1 MCRLVICV
9 NCVSVFADL
18 VAEEDT
24 GGLSSFVGNAVILV
38 ICVITVSM
46 CRLVICVNCVS
57 VFADLVAEED
67 TGGLSSFVGNAVIL
81 VICVITVSM
90 CRLVI
95 CVNCVSVFADL
106 VAEEETGGLS
116 SFVGNAVMLGDPC
129 AWHVDANPASFPP
142 SSPWVESFG
151 FYYNRCG
158 WVLLQQ
164 VWMGSTTTG
173 VDGCG

>member
-1 MCRLVICV
+1 
-9 NCVSVFADL
+9 
-18 VAEEDT
+18 
-24 GGLSSFVGNAVILV
+24 
-38 ICVITVSM
+38 M